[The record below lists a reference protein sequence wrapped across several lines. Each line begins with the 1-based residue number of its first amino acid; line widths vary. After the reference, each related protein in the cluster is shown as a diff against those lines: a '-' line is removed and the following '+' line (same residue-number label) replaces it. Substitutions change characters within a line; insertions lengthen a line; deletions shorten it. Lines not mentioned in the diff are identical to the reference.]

1 VRLEYLRSFTQIG
14 ADLPSLAPEL
24 GTIVSGFAG
33 PTYAELLV
41 MRDNPDQTRN
51 GFHVNRVQDA
61 DGVWPVS
68 GM

>member
-1 VRLEYLRSFTQIG
+1 MNRLSSVVSES
-14 ADLPSLAPEL
+14 

-41 MRDNPDQTRN
+41 VRDNPDQTRN

-61 DGVWPVS
+61 DGVWRIS

>member
-1 VRLEYLRSFTQIG
+1 MNRPSSLVSELE
-14 ADLPSLAPEL
+14 
-24 GTIVSGFAG
+24 TIVSGFAC

-51 GFHVNRVQDA
+51 GFYVRRVQDA